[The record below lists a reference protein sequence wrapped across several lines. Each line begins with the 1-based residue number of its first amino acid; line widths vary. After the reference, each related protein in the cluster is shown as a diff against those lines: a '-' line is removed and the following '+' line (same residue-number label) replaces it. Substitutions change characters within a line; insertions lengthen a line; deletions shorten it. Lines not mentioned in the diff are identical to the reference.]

1 MMNDILGG
9 EYMSIWNAISK
20 IFKPK
25 HSKRSQSNQ
34 KNELLLED
42 YQKAL
47 EYEIESTNPKFNR
60 TSKEEDLAF
69 NFSYKHA
76 ETLGNLESAVYV
88 EVSKIK
94 KVYDVNKRI
103 LQCKKALESYE
114 KLKNFCLSKG
124 KGGQIHFEDMWEH
137 CHNSKNP
144 DFRFIESVEI
154 ELDFLL
160 NNKEEAE
167 EKLQYEKLKVEN
179 REKIKLFKK
188 KAKDELIQ
196 LIAENYGIL
205 QKNIYQQYD
214 EIYKTTIKNT
224 INNLCD
230 SGIVERVKEGNSYKL
245 YLK

>member
-1 MMNDILGG
+1 
-9 EYMSIWNAISK
+9 MSIWNAISNV
-20 IFKPK
+20 FKPK
-25 HSKRSQSNQ
+25 YIKKSLSNQ
-34 KNELLLED
+34 NDNLPLGD

-47 EYEIESTNPKFNR
+47 EYEIVSTNPKFNR
-60 TSKEEDLAF
+60 TTKEEDLVF

-88 EVSKIK
+88 EVNKIQ
-94 KVYDVNKRI
+94 KVYDVNERM

-114 KLKNFCLSKG
+114 KLKSFCLSKG
-124 KGGQIHFEDMWEH
+124 KGGKIHFEDMWEH

-154 ELDFLL
+154 ELDYLL

-167 EKLQYEKLKVEN
+167 EKLKNIKLKVED
-179 REKIKLFKK
+179 REKIKLFKEN
-188 KAKDELIQ
+188 AKDELIQ

-214 EIYKTTIKNT
+214 DIYKPTIKNT
-224 INNLCD
+224 IKNLCD
-230 SGIVERVKEGNSYKL
+230 LGIVERVKEGNNYKL